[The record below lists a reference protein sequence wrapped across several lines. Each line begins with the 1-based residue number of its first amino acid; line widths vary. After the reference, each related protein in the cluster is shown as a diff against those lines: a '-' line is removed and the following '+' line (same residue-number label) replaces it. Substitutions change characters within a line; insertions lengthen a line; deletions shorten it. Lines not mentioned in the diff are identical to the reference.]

1 MIGTMGRCL
10 AFSAVVLCACN
21 AQLHLGNG
29 ADTDLPDAAAV
40 ADAPAVTMP
49 DAPAMLGPWGTPQ
62 LVPGASSTTIDEDDG
77 TPNQALTELYFS
89 AVNGNTNKDL
99 FWMTRATAQDAWG
112 PKQLLAQSNG
122 NDESPRLSYD
132 ELTLYY
138 GRNGDIYQMTR
149 ATTTSPWGAP
159 SIVPAV
165 NVAGNNVYE
174 KWLATCD
181 DNYYMEVRD
190 SDLYEG
196 TLGSAPTKVTSLSTT
211 GSEISTW
218 LAKDCKTVMF
228 ARTPTNGQ
236 EDIYIST
243 RTSVT
248 DPWPAA
254 TLLTDFN
261 TATSNEEDA
270 WMSSDQHTFIFASNA
285 GGTKD
290 VYSSTR

>member
-1 MIGTMGRCL
+1 MGRCL
-10 AFSAVVLCACN
+10 AFALVVLGACN
-21 AQLHLGNG
+21 AQLHRQGG
-29 ADTDLPDAAAV
+29 GGDASSPDGSHAT
-40 ADAPAVTMP
+40 ADAPANVTP

-62 LVPGASSTTIDEDDG
+62 LIPGASDPALAEDDG

-89 AVNGNTNKDL
+89 IVTANTAKDL
-99 FWMTRATAQDAWG
+99 YWMTRATPQDPWG
-112 PKQLLAQSNG
+112 PKQLLAQSNN

-149 ATTTSPWGAP
+149 GTTTSPWGPP

-165 NVAGNNVYE
+165 NVVGNATYE
-174 KWLATCD
+174 KWMATCD
-181 DNYYMEVRD
+181 NSYYMLVRD

-196 TLGSAPTKVTSLSTT
+196 TLGNSPTKVGSLSTAD
-211 GSEISTW
+211 SEISTW

-228 ARTPTNGQ
+228 ARQPSGGQ
-236 EDIYIST
+236 TDLYIST
-243 RTSVT
+243 RLNVT

-254 TLLTDFN
+254 TKLTDFN
-261 TATSNEEDA
+261 TATSNEEDP
-270 WMSSDQHTFIFASNA
+270 WESLDQKTFIFASNA

-290 VYSSTR
+290 LYISTR